1 MKTRNLIIC
10 AAMVLIPI
18 FSLAQNSVLDGTIH
32 DANKK
37 SPLLGVHVRLTA
49 QSDTTRKYITST
61 DAAGF
66 FQFLNVANGAYALEA
81 TYIGYTSLKRT
92 IQMDGWVVHL
102 GTLLISQS
110 SIQMKEIVVEG
121 RIPTAVQKGDTTEY
135 NAGAFKM
142 NRDATAEDL
151 VAKMPG
157 VTSDNTGVKAQG
169 ETVQQVL
176 VDGRPFFGN
185 DPTLALRN
193 LPSEVID
200 KVQVFD
206 KLSDQA
212 QLTGFD
218 DGQSVKTMNII
229 TRQNRRQGQ
238 FGRFSGGYGTD
249 DKYTGSGNLNS
260 FEADQRISVLGLSDN
275 VNQQNF
281 STQDLLGV
289 SSGGG
294 NQGGGFG
301 GGMPG
306 GGRRPAS
313 GSNAGRLGGGAFTGG
328 GNSVNNFLVSQQNG
342 VSTVNSL
349 GLNYADSLF
358 QNFNFTGSY
367 FFNYTDNQNPQK
379 LNRQY
384 ILSSD
389 SSNYYNENS
398 NAEQINYNHRF
409 NFRVE
414 YTIDSA
420 NSFIVTPQL
429 FLQKNNSTNSV
440 KGLTSSAENFLL
452 SASENDNQVNTTG
465 YTTQD
470 HIIYRLKF
478 PTRGRTLSVDM
489 GYSGNRKQSDGLLSS
504 TDAYYSV
511 QSLTTDTLNQH
522 NGLLTNGYTVSSNL
536 VYTEPVGTN
545 GLIQINYNPSYTKNR
560 SDDRTYN
567 FNSLADAYTDLNPQL
582 SSTFD
587 NDYMANTT
595 GAGYRIRSQG
605 FNAIAGVSYEIAR
618 LRDNQSYPLSRSL
631 TKTFYDL
638 LPNFML
644 NYQFVN
650 RSSLRIFYRTS
661 TTPPSITQLQSA
673 VDNTNP
679 LLLTTGNPDLKQSY
693 SQTLLTRLTLSNTE
707 KAQSMLVFFYANYTQ
722 DYIGSSV
729 ISAQGDSIIAGG
741 IHLSP
746 GTQLTTPVN
755 LNGYWNVRS
764 LFTFGFP
771 FDLAKSNLNLN
782 AGVSYTRTPG
792 IVNSLWNAANLYT
805 LSPGLVLGSNISE
818 DIDFTLSYTG
828 NLNTAHNT
836 VQSVV
841 NNNYYSHTAG
851 LKFSW
856 IFLDGIV
863 LRNEVNNVLTNGL
876 TGGLNQNSVIWN
888 ISLGKKF
895 FADQRGELLVSVYDL
910 LNQNK
915 SVNRNVTD
923 TYIEDTTSKVLNR
936 YVMVTFTYNLR
947 QFNETRSE

>member
-1 MKTRNLIIC
+1 MSRNIIIV
-10 AAMVLIPI
+10 AILVLIPI
-18 FSLAQNSVLDGTIH
+18 SSWAQGPMLDGTIY
-32 DANKK
+32 DARKN

-49 QSDTTRKYITST
+49 ESDTTRKYITST
-61 DAAGF
+61 DAAGLF
-66 FQFLNVANGAYALEA
+66 EFTNVRTGAYALEA
-81 TYIGYTSLKRT
+81 TYVGYASLKRNLN
-92 IQMDGWVVHL
+92 IDASALHL
-102 GTLLISQS
+102 GTLVMSQS
-110 SIQMKEIVVEG
+110 SIQMKEIVIEG
-121 RIPTAVQKGDTTEY
+121 RVPTAVQKGDTTEY

-142 NRDATAEDL
+142 NRDASAEDL
-151 VAKMPG
+151 VTKMPG
-157 VTSDNTGVKAQG
+157 VIVTSSGVQAQG
-169 ETVQQVL
+169 EAVQQVL

-218 DGQSVKTMNII
+218 DGQSIKTMNII

-238 FGRFSGGYGTD
+238 FGRFNAGYGTD
-249 DKYTGSGNLNS
+249 DRYTGGGNLNS
-260 FEADQRISVLGLSDN
+260 FEANQRISVLGLSDN

-281 STQDLLGV
+281 ASQDLLGV

-301 GGMPG
+301 GMSG
-306 GGRRPAS
+306 GGRRPPS
-313 GSNAGRLGGGAFTGG
+313 GSNAGRFGGGASAGP
-328 GNSVNNFLVSQQNG
+328 GNSANNFLVAQQNG

-358 QNFNFTGSY
+358 QSLNFTGSY
-367 FFNYTDNQNPQK
+367 FFNQTDNQNPQT

-389 SSNYYNENS
+389 SSSYYNEQS
-398 NAEQINYNHRF
+398 NAEQKNYNHRF

-414 YTIDSA
+414 YTLDSA
-420 NSFIVTPQL
+420 NSFIITPQL
-429 FLQKNNSTNSV
+429 FLQNNNSTNSV
-440 KGLTSSAENFLL
+440 RGTSSAANNILL
-452 SASENDNQVNTTG
+452 SKSVNDNQVNTNG

-470 HIIYRLKF
+470 HIVYRLKF
-478 PTRGRTLSVDM
+478 PTRGRTLSVNL
-489 GYSGNRKQSDGLLSS
+489 GFSGNRKQSDGLLSS
-504 TDAYYSV
+504 TDAYYST
-511 QSLTTDTLNQH
+511 QSLGTDTLNQH
-522 NGLLTNGYTVSSNL
+522 NGLLTNGYTLSSSL

-545 GLIQINYNPSYTKNR
+545 GLIQLNYNPSYTMSR
-560 SDDRTYN
+560 ADDRTYN
-567 FNSLADAYTDLNPQL
+567 FNSLVNAYTALNPQL

-587 NDYMANTT
+587 NDYMVNTA
-595 GAGYRIRSQG
+595 GAGYRFRAQG
-605 FNAIAGVSYEIAR
+605 FNATAGVSYQIAR
-618 LRDNQSYPLSRSL
+618 LRDNQSYPLSRSI
-631 TKTFYDL
+631 TKEFYDL

-650 RSSLRIFYRTS
+650 RSSLRFFYRTS
-661 TTPPSITQLQSA
+661 TTSPSITQLQSA

-679 LLLTTGNPDLKQSY
+679 LLLTAGNPDLKQSY
-693 SQTLLTRLTLSNTE
+693 SHTVLTRLTLSNNE
-707 KAQSMLVFFYANYTQ
+707 KAQSILLFLYAGYTQ
-722 DYIGSSV
+722 DYIGNSV
-729 ISAQGDSIIAGG
+729 ISVKGDSVISGG

-755 LNGYWNVRS
+755 LNGYWNIRS

-771 FDLAKSNLNLN
+771 FDLLKSNLNLN

-792 IVNSLWNAANLYT
+792 IVNSLRNASNLYT
-805 LSPGLVLGSNISE
+805 LSPGCVLGSNISE
-818 DIDFTLSYTG
+818 DLDFTLSYTG

-863 LRNEVNNVLTNGL
+863 LRNEVSNMLTNGL

-895 FADQRGELLVSVYDL
+895 FAEDRGELLVTVYDL

-915 SVNRNVTD
+915 SITRNVTD

-936 YVMVTFTYNLR
+936 YLMVTFTYNLR
-947 QFNETRSE
+947 QFNETKTE